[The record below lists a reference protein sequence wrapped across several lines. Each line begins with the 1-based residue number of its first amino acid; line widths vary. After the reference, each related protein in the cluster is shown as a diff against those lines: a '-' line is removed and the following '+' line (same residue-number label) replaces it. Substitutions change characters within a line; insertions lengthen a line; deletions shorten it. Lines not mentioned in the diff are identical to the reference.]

1 MMIEVYPCCASCENG
16 GDLTAIF
23 KEDDW
28 YWHCDSC
35 GVERILTEN
44 EIEILLGFGGEE

>member
-1 MMIEVYPCCASCENG
+1 MIEVYPRCAKCEDG

-23 KEDDW
+23 KDGGW
-28 YWHCDSC
+28 FWHCDSC
-35 GVERILTEN
+35 GTDRELSEN